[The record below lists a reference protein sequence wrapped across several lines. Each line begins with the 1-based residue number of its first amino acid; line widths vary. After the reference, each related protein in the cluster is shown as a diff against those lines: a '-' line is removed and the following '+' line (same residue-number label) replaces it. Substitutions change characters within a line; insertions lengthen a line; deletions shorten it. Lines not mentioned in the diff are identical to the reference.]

1 MGSIQLQYDPVRG
14 WVGPSVYASQLPA
27 LFDGNN
33 TEAGGV
39 VALGDGTSSNITWN
53 YFYVLPPNIPSGSIP
68 IQIRSSWFVEVIGGS
83 GSIGQLTIQMHA
95 GTQGGGQ
102 VDLAFGNAS
111 PVAYPVNFVLAPSWT
126 YGDLYFGMLA
136 NAAIGVTEIFALL
149 YYAEPPSAHFTLP
162 ATNGAVINDT
172 VRPSLQWT
180 YSAGAEG
187 GPQSTYRL
195 MVYTQAQTQ
204 AAGFVAGTTA
214 AIWDSHDVHS
224 SVASVTVPINL
235 ANNTTYVAYLAVA
248 QTVSGTIHWATGYAT
263 RTFTVSIPAA
273 AVPARPTVTATA
285 DSTNARAI
293 VTVTQSGTPAWDHV
307 VVQKSLDN
315 GSTWI
320 GVRSGDVDV
329 APGDTLTISD
339 YESPNGQP
347 AVYRAQAQRT
357 ATTGGIDQ
365 ITVSQFSPSSGAVA
379 WRSDSVWLKS
389 PLFPAFNTTVR
400 LGQFGTFTR
409 RIARGVFDI
418 AGRSKPVV
426 VSDVRHGL
434 EGQLTIAVRSI
445 DELDDIRFMSDLST
459 TVLLQTPAAYNFGSK
474 YLALG
479 DEHEDRINIVA
490 SNAFRWVQFD
500 FVEVDSPVGDALAT
514 TTTPGKPPQAGSVA
528 TWADV
533 VTLNIDW
540 ITLIAQYPTW
550 RDLYGFTV
558 FSYSDLVVAQ
568 ASWATTVV
576 AYATWNALLGVI
588 TPPTPITGYLLDES
602 GNFLTDES
610 GNRLTAP

>member
-1 MGSIQLQYDPVRG
+1 MGSIQLQYDPLRG

-102 VDLAFGNAS
+102 VDLAFGNAT

-126 YGDLYFGMLA
+126 FQDLYFGMLA

-149 YYAEPPSAHFTLP
+149 YYAEPPSAHFSVP
-162 ATNGAVINDT
+162 ATNGAIINDT
-172 VRPSLQWT
+172 VRPTLQWI
-180 YSAGAEG
+180 YSPGAEG

-214 AIWDSHDVHS
+214 AIWDSHDVHT
-224 SVASVTVPINL
+224 SVTSVTVPINL

-248 QTVSGTIHWATGYAT
+248 QTVGGTTHWASGYAT
-263 RTFTVSIPAA
+263 RTFTISIPAA

-347 AVYRAQAQRT
+347 AIYRAQAQRT
-357 ATTGGIDQ
+357 ATTGGIEQ
-365 ITVSQFSPSSGAVA
+365 ITVSQFSPSSGAVV

-409 RIARGVFDI
+409 RIARGVFDV
-418 AGRSKPVV
+418 AGRSRPVV

-434 EGQLTIAVRSI
+434 EGQLTISVRSI

-528 TWADV
+528 TWGDV
-533 VTLNIDW
+533 VTSNTD
-540 ITLIAQYPTW
+540 W

-568 ASWATTVV
+568 ASWATTV
-576 AYATWNALLGVI
+576 AAFATWNALLGVI
-588 TPPTPITGYLLDES
+588 TPPTSVTGYLLDES